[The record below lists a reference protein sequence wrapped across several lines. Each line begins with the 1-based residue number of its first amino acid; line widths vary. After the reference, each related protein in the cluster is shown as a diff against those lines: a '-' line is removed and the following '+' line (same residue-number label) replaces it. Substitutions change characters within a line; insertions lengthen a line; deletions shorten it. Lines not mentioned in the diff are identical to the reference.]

1 MTLKLTSTKD
11 VQHFVNIM
19 VYGEAGVGKTT
30 LCATAPNPLIISA
43 EGGLLSLRKHDL
55 PVFEVSSRDDVND
68 IYDWVVQ
75 SKEAEQYE
83 TICLDS
89 LSEIGEVL
97 LADEKKVNKDG
108 RAAYGIMADE
118 LAVTIRGFRDLKKH
132 VYFTCKLR
140 KVVEEA
146 TGRITFMPSVPGQQ
160 TLNNLP
166 FFFDEVFCLR
176 IGTHEGKKYR
186 YLQTE
191 LDAQYV
197 AKDRSGV
204 LRSAEVA
211 DIGYIIKTITAA
223 PEVANKK

>member
-211 DIGYIIKTITAA
+211 DLGYIIKTITAA